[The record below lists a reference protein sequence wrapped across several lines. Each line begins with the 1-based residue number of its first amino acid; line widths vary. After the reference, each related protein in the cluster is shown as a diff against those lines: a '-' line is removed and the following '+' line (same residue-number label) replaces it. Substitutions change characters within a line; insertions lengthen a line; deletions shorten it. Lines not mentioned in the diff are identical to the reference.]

1 MEKLT
6 LKSSIRDLELA
17 VRDYSCLS
25 KAGYDTVGDIVSST
39 YDKLLSIKNI
49 KPDRLDA
56 ILDKI
61 CSFGFSIKGYNKK
74 PSVKVATAP
83 IPQAKPVEPIIVP
96 DDLGIVKAKEYSYT
110 NYVNVQVQK
119 EKDNIC
125 VPCGVGNTDFGF
137 RIFGISEVERCNHP
151 YANIYAL
158 IYNYL
163 IRSQQ

>member
-25 KAGYDTVGDIVSST
+25 KAGYDTIGDIVSST

-61 CSFGFSIKGYNKK
+61 CSFGFSIKGYNI
-74 PSVKVATAP
+74 P
-83 IPQAKPVEPIIVP
+83 I
-96 DDLGIVKAKEYSYT
+96 LTCRLFKAKET
-110 NYVNVQVQK
+110 EIK
-119 EKDNIC
+119 FTTKGWKKI
-125 VPCGVGNTDFGF
+125 
-137 RIFGISEVERCNHP
+137 I
-151 YANIYAL
+151 A
-158 IYNYL
+158 
-163 IRSQQ
+163 